1 MIFNSRN
8 DPSIPFATIHQ
19 SWGTVLQNLLN
30 KYSQYS
36 LPDFYGDIADCY
48 DFQELET
55 ILLHSLTDSIGA
67 ETSALLH
74 FMQDDSGY
82 KMVHDLAQ
90 GVQEKVHSQYTEKFY
105 RDDPVLIN
113 RKAKPVFNQKCDAL
127 ADVYRLSDVCD
138 SNEFVKTDYYND
150 FLKPSGI
157 RHVLALAIRPKIP
170 NSNLLVLM
178 GFHRP
183 VGQPDF
189 SEKAIQK
196 VIRVAPFIGST
207 VARII
212 FKEHLLNYQLR
223 NEDLS
228 LALQN
233 TGYLIL
239 DDSMQILEISDSVAA
254 KNYGEL
260 PFLMQHILQA
270 VQSINQNGLQQLS
283 VNCLRQDSQRNKLNE
298 NINLEIKRLTT
309 ASGRQRF
316 IVHIN
321 FEYSCIAIARCTE
334 DFSWTPR
341 EAEIVMA
348 LAQGLSN
355 TQISSLLVISI
366 RTVENHLRSI
376 YSKANVSSRTQL
388 LRQLLIY
395 TST

>member
-1 MIFNSRN
+1 LG
-8 DPSIPFATIHQ
+8 DTA
-19 SWGTVLQNLLN
+19 LQNLL
-30 KYSQYS
+30 KKHSQTS

-55 ILLHSLTDSIGA
+55 ILLHSLTDIIGA
-67 ETSALLH
+67 DTSALLH
-74 FMQDDSGY
+74 FMQDDGGY

-90 GVQEKVHSQYTEKFY
+90 GVQDKVHSQYTEKFY

-113 RKAKPVFNQKCDAL
+113 RKTRPVLNQKCDAL

-138 SNEFVKTDYYND
+138 QNEFVKTDYYND

-157 RHVLALAIRPKIP
+157 RHVLALTIRPKIP
-170 NSNLLVLM
+170 NTNLLVIL

-183 VGQPDF
+183 VGQTDF

-196 VIRVAPFIGST
+196 AISVAPVIGST

-212 FKEHLLNYQLR
+212 FKDHLLNYQMR

-228 LALQN
+228 LALHN

-239 DDSMQILEISDSVAA
+239 DDSLQILEISSSVAA

-260 PFLMQHILQA
+260 PFLMQHIFQA
-270 VQSINQNGLQQLS
+270 VQSIEQNGLQHLS
-283 VNCLRQDSQRNKLNE
+283 VNCTRQDSQRNKLNE
-298 NINLEIKRLTT
+298 NINLEIKRLAT
-309 ASGRQRF
+309 ASGQQRF

-321 FEYSCIAIARCTE
+321 FVHSCIAIARCAE
-334 DFSWTPR
+334 EFSWTPR
-341 EAEIVMA
+341 ESEIVMA

-355 TQISSLLVISI
+355 TQISSLLIISI

-376 YSKANVSSRTQL
+376 YSKAKVSSRTQL
-388 LRQLLIY
+388 LRQLLNY
-395 TST
+395 TPAFHH